1 MAYRL
6 ASIPLGEIFSL
17 TRNAV
22 TRSRSNSGRR
32 CLAVK
37 TSRIQY
43 LDAVI
48 ILVELHRTVTGVI
61 SVTYGIH
68 HELSR
73 SPIRIID
80 KIVFAQCAD
89 RYGAAVG
96 YRSLD
101 ECIQFAQNL
110 AEIAGEL
117 VFCDYLSGTATS
129 AETDI
134 LDVCTAKEMLR
145 ILAEEN
151 DACICGTIVFR
162 VVEAQ
167 SLHFILDATLVA
179 FVYIVGNRL
188 GKIVVL
194 ENLLVEV
201 VKCRSETR
209 GSIEGRDVGCTSIT
223 TISPSGILAFS
234 TTIEG

>member
-6 ASIPLGEIFSL
+6 ASIPLGEMFSL

-22 TRSRSNSGRR
+22 TRSKSNSGRR
-32 CLAVK
+32 CLAVEP
-37 TSRIQY
+37 SRIQY

-48 ILVELHRTVTGVI
+48 ILIELHRTVTGII

-73 SPIRIID
+73 GPIRVID
-80 KIVFAQCAD
+80 EVVFAQCAD

-96 YRSLD
+96 YRCLD

-129 AETDI
+129 AETDV
-134 LDVCTAKEMLR
+134 LDVCTAKKVLR
-145 ILAEEN
+145 ILAEEK

-167 SLHFILDATLVA
+167 
-179 FVYIVGNRL
+179 
-188 GKIVVL
+188 
-194 ENLLVEV
+194 EM
-201 VKCRSETR
+201 
-209 GSIEGRDVGCTSIT
+209 
-223 TISPSGILAFS
+223 
-234 TTIEG
+234 